1 MSSIGTLKS
10 MRHVI
15 YKWWKQKPS
24 KFRKP
29 LVFGLGILL
38 VIISPIVGTVP
49 GPGGIA
55 IFIIAIAILGSE
67 FDWALELK
75 SILLS
80 KLPAEVKNR
89 WRPTPKWQTVFDF
102 TSFVLLLIAGLL
114 AYNSMWWTTISF
126 GTMGLFLFLFN
137 RSRLDR
143 LKKTLRSIKR

>member
-1 MSSIGTLKS
+1 MKHI
-10 MRHVI
+10 I

-24 KFRKP
+24 RLRKP
-29 LVFGLGILL
+29 LVFTFGIIL
-38 VIISPIVGTVP
+38 VILSPIVGTVP

-75 SILLS
+75 SILID

-89 WRPTPKWQTVFDF
+89 WRPTPLWQFWFDV
-102 TSFVLLLIAGLL
+102 TSLILLTLSIFL
-114 AYNSMWWTTISF
+114 AYNSMWWSMISF
-126 GTMGLFLFLFN
+126 GTMGMFLFLFN

>member
-1 MSSIGTLKS
+1 MKKVL
-10 MRHVI
+10 

-55 IFIIAIAILGSE
+55 LFIAAIAILGSE

-75 SILLS
+75 SILLD

-102 TSFVLLLIAGLL
+102 TSIVLLLIAGLL
-114 AYNSMWWTTISF
+114 AYGSLWWPMISF
-126 GTMGLFLFLFN
+126 GAIGLCLFLFN
-137 RSRLDR
+137 RNRLAR
-143 LKKTLRSIKR
+143 MQQKLRSIKK